1 MVRCSVLNDALVSL
15 LRLSGAGCV
24 NGCRVMDK
32 EMADQDGKNGEESTD
47 VEPGLIYR
55 TTSSMPN
62 DEESD
67 RS

>member
-1 MVRCSVLNDALVSL
+1 
-15 LRLSGAGCV
+15 
-24 NGCRVMDK
+24 MDK

>member
-1 MVRCSVLNDALVSL
+1 MDA
-15 LRLSGAGCV
+15 
-24 NGCRVMDK
+24 MDYGLG
-32 EMADQDGKNGEESTD
+32 DGRSRWDEWEESTD
-47 VEPGLIYR
+47 VESGLIYR